1 MALLSIIVP
10 VYNVA
15 LYLEDGLSSILNQNL
30 KDAEFICI
38 DDKSTD
44 QSLKILQRY
53 AAIDDRI
60 KIIEHE
66 QNKGLSAARNT
77 GIKSAKGKYI
87 VFFDPDDFVEPDMYT
102 SMIHKMEEDSCD
114 IVMCGFKTYPDNR
127 VVIPNFSTIVCN
139 PYDFIK
145 QNKKI
150 HSSNDLCFS
159 WRFLFNRKFLIEK
172 HLFFIEEIRYA
183 EDMVFNLNAIMQA
196 VRIVLLPLPLYVY
209 RVNNAMSITKQ
220 KYNLYME
227 VSLQKQVEEKK
238 RIIAKYHINQYTPI
252 TKDMSEDIVKRF
264 TIMLLN
270 NLKHNEQEINKRKG
284 TERII
289 NMPMIQKAA
298 QIVGFRNIYSN
309 LKEYIFYLAIKFRI
323 TSVVYRIYFK
333 NK

>member
-15 LYLEDGLSSILNQNL
+15 LYLEDGLNSILNQNL
-30 KDAEFICI
+30 KDVEFICI

-102 SMIHKMEEDSCD
+102 SMIHKMEKDACD
-114 IVMCGFKTYPDNR
+114 IVMCGFKTYPDNK
-127 VVIPNFSTIVCN
+127 VVIPNFATIACD
-139 PYDFIK
+139 PYSFIK
-145 QNKKI
+145 RNKKI

-159 WRFLFNRKFLIEK
+159 WRFLFNRNFLIEK
-172 HLFFIEEIRYA
+172 GLFFIEEIRYA
-183 EDMVFNLNAIMQA
+183 EDMAFNLNAIMQA
-196 VRIVLLPLPLYVY
+196 VRIVLLPFPLYIY
-209 RVNNAMSITKQ
+209 RVNNFMSITKQ
-220 KYNLYME
+220 KYNPYME
-227 VSLQKQVEEKK
+227 ASLQRQVEEKK
-238 RIIAKYHINQYTPI
+238 RIIAKYHIDQYTPI

-270 NLKHNEQEINKRKG
+270 NLRNNEQEIYKKEG
-284 TERII
+284 TSRII

-298 QIVGFRNIYSN
+298 QIVGLRNIYSN